1 MKRDL
6 FICYTPLQVLIAKA
20 IIQSGAC
27 GKEKPDFYLFA
38 LSESD
43 RYKHYYDDMKS
54 LCNYSELVTSLPRF
68 PFYLRWL
75 GARFKSK
82 VYNQIFFASIDSVH
96 IQYILSMISFE
107 SVATFDDGTANIMSG
122 SKYYKP
128 ASNFSTRIKL
138 FLRWCFGNRYTSHSM
153 VAASTKHYTL
163 YKDMSNIITNTVPL
177 DMFMPS
183 EDSADNERDGELVV
197 ILGTVLKDVLE
208 NEEAKPESVRRI
220 SKFLNE
226 LPHGDKVYLP
236 HPRDETDYFLDIPRC
251 DSPLI
256 AEEVIINYA
265 KSYKKITLIGFG
277 SSTQFN
283 LMGQGFIHNTV
294 ITSSLFKDVFG
305 SLAEMLCDTGADAI
319 SID

>member
-68 PFYLRWL
+68 PLYLKWL
-75 GARFKSK
+75 RARFKSK
-82 VYNQIFFASIDSVH
+82 TYNQVFFASIDSVH
-96 IQYILSMISFE
+96 IQYILSIISFE
-107 SVATFDDGTANIMSG
+107 SIATFDDGTANITPD
-122 SKYYKP
+122 SKYYKNV
-128 ASNFSTRIKL
+128 SSSSTRIKL

-177 DMFMPS
+177 DIFMS
-183 EDSADNERDGELVV
+183 SADSAANGRDGELVV
-197 ILGTVLKDVLE
+197 ILGTVLKDILK
-208 NEEAKPESVRRI
+208 NEETQPDSVRRI
-220 SKFLNE
+220 AKLLNE
-226 LPHGDKVYLP
+226 LPQGDKVYLP
-236 HPRDETDYFLDIPRC
+236 HPRDETDYFPDIPRC

-283 LMGQGFIHNTV
+283 LMGQGFVHNIV
-294 ITSSLFKDVFG
+294 ITSSLFKDVF
-305 SLAEMLCDTGADAI
+305 SDLSEMLCDAGADAI